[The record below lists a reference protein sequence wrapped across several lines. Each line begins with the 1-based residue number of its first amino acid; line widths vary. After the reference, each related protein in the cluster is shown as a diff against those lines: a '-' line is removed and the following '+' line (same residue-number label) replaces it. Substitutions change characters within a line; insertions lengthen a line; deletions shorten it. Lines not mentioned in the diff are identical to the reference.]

1 MNEVSIELRDAVK
14 QIKSAILQSQYHIAQ
29 LANKELLSLYYSI
42 GKYVSNKTRN
52 GAWGTGAI
60 QAICDQ
66 LHGEL
71 PGLRGFSPSAVK
83 RMRSFY
89 EQWKVLENRPL
100 IEGENKDDKDEVKKL
115 LPSEEELRRVIDEE
129 I

>member
-1 MNEVSIELRDAVK
+1 MR
-14 QIKSAILQSQYHIAQ
+14 
-29 LANKELLSLYYSI
+29 YSI

-100 IEGENKDDKDEVKKL
+100 IEGENKDDKDEVKKIV
-115 LPSEEELRRVIDEE
+115 PSEEELRRVIDEE

>member
-14 QIKSAILQSQYHIAQ
+14 QIKSAILQS
-29 LANKELLSLYYSI
+29 
-42 GKYVSNKTRN
+42 
-52 GAWGTGAI
+52 
-60 QAICDQ
+60 
-66 LHGEL
+66 
-71 PGLRGFSPSAVK
+71 FSPSAVK

-100 IEGENKDDKDEVKKL
+100 IEGENKDDKDEVKKI

>member
-1 MNEVSIELRDAVK
+1 MR
-14 QIKSAILQSQYHIAQ
+14 
-29 LANKELLSLYYSI
+29 YSI

-89 EQWKVLENRPL
+89 EQ
-100 IEGENKDDKDEVKKL
+100 
-115 LPSEEELRRVIDEE
+115 
-129 I
+129 

>member
-1 MNEVSIELRDAVK
+1 MNEGSRELRDAVK

-42 GKYVSNKTRN
+42 GKYVSNETRN

-71 PGLRGFSPSAVK
+71 PGLRGFSPTAVK
-83 RMRSFY
+83 ECVHFMSNGRY
-89 EQWKVLENRPL
+89 
-100 IEGENKDDKDEVKKL
+100 
-115 LPSEEELRRVIDEE
+115 
-129 I
+129 